1 MNTKFIKILFSCLIF
16 VVALNGCASN
26 KWKAKPFK
34 HNTPLIKEDI
44 RTKGKAAI
52 DKMKVS
58 QFILEKLIGTRGHAF
73 RPCPSLWRILWFFQ
87 SLTFFENSRFF
98 MKSHDFSGR
107 IMIIH
112 ENIFH

>member
-44 RTKGKAAI
+44 RTKGKAEI
-52 DKMKVS
+52 EKIVKWDQDLFLEI
-58 QFILEKLIGTRGHAF
+58 QFF
-73 RPCPSLWRILWFFQ
+73 
-87 SLTFFENSRFF
+87 
-98 MKSHDFSGR
+98 
-107 IMIIH
+107 
-112 ENIFH
+112 